1 MNFIPMTY
9 CQLTDLYLTPPQYA
23 KMHDLKAELTKFL
36 ELNSYSAK
44 VELEPGE
51 YKSYLSAQSALFSAA
66 SRWKMPIQVTA
77 IRGELYLIN
86 LNIKPHKEATT

>member
-1 MNFIPMTY
+1 MNFIPMSHS
-9 CQLTDLYLTPPQYA
+9 QLTDLYLAPPNYA

-36 ELNSYSAK
+36 SLNTYSAK

-51 YKSYLSAQSALFSAA
+51 YKSYISAQNALFSAA
-66 SRWKMPIQVTA
+66 SRWKMPIQVTV

-86 LNIKPHKEATT
+86 LNVKPHKEATV